1 MDVLIDSSRT
11 LSRPNSAFKKVSS
24 EVRKVSI
31 EISNSNDNLVDDINN
46 NESNQTNHLRS
57 RSPQF
62 IICNDKVNS
71 SSSKINFD
79 LNISSKS
86 EIKLSG
92 NGNTPF
98 KDFNEI
104 ENMALKTV
112 KEINLDAEKR
122 KMNDLN

>member
-31 EISNSNDNLVDDINN
+31 EISNSNYNLVDDINN

-71 SSSKINFD
+71 SSSKFNLD
-79 LNISSKS
+79 LNNSKS